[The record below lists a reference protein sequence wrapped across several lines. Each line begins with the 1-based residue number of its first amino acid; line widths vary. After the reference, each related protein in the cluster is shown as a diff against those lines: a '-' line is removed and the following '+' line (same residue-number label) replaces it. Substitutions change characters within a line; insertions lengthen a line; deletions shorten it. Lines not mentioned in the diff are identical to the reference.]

1 VSARLQQ
8 LQGAALDLFLDA
20 DGDHVFAA
28 DPAGFA
34 AARGLDPGDQDAFHR
49 FAPRLRLYRAL
60 VRGALEDPLPDC
72 FPFTH
77 QILADAHAWE
87 ACLDAFL
94 ASRSIQSPYYRDLNP
109 AFVAWLAE
117 SAWGLDRWPFLLQLA
132 HFEWTEL
139 EVLRWPEMPPP
150 PGLIGTPT
158 PDRRVAFDG
167 TARNLAYAWRVHESD
182 ADTPIPADGPALLFC
197 HRDRA
202 LDFRVRELGGPASA
216 FLARCQEGQ
225 NIGTAA
231 EGLGLPEALALL
243 ADLRGDGAIL
253 GYF

>member
-1 VSARLQQ
+1 VSAHLQQ

-20 DGDHVFAA
+20 DGDRVFAE
-28 DPAGFA
+28 DPAAFA
-34 AARGLDPGDQDAFHR
+34 AARGLGPDDQAAFHR
-49 FAPRLRLYRAL
+49 FAPRLRLYRSL

-77 QILADAHAWE
+77 QILAEADAWE

-117 SAWGLDRWPFLLQLA
+117 SAWGMDRWPFLLQFA

-139 EVLRWPEMPPP
+139 EVLRWPETPVP
-150 PGLIGTPT
+150 PGLSADAEPG
-158 PDRRVAFDG
+158 RRVAFDG
-167 TARNLAYAWRVHESD
+167 TVRNLGYTWRVHESD
-182 ADTPIPADGPALLFC
+182 AEAPVPVEGLALLFC

-202 LDFRVRELGGPASA
+202 LDFRVRELDGPASA
-216 FLARCQEGQ
+216 FLARCLEGQ
-225 NIGTAA
+225 DIRTAA
-231 EGLGLPEALALL
+231 EGFDPAAAQALL
-243 ADLRGDGAIL
+243 GDLAADGAIL